1 MTFYY
6 DGSSGNDY
14 FDYRGNTNLVAQG
27 YGGNDSIFGDAYGD
41 SLYGGSG
48 NDKLLGYGG
57 NDLLIGSLGSDEL
70 NGGTGNDTLRGF
82 SWGYNREIDTLIGG
96 RGRDTFML
104 GDTTGVFYLG
114 GRTSNGRD
122 ASYARIADWNPRE
135 DRIQAHDGSS
145 SYRLVKN
152 QNWFGSSAKDTGI
165 YVGNDLIGV
174 IQDSTNVS
182 SQNFV
187 FV

>member
-14 FDYRGNTNLVAQG
+14 FDYRGDSLVAQG
-27 YGGNDSIFGDAYGD
+27 YGGNDTLLGDVYGD

-57 NDLLIGSLGSDEL
+57 NDLLIGDLGSDTL
-70 NGGTGNDTLRGF
+70 NGGSGNDTLRGF

-96 RGRDTFML
+96 RGADTFML
-104 GDTTGVFYLG
+104 GDATGIFYLG
-114 GRTSNGRD
+114 GRTSSGRD
-122 ASYARIADWNPRE
+122 ASYARIADWNPGE
-135 DRIQAHDGSS
+135 DRIQVRGGSS
-145 SYRLVKN
+145 SYKLVKN
-152 QNWFGSSAKDTGI
+152 QNWLGSSAKDTGI

-174 IQDSTNVS
+174 IQDSTHVS
-182 SQNFV
+182 GRNFV
-187 FV
+187 FA

>member
-6 DGSSGNDY
+6 NGSSGNNY
-14 FDYRGNTNLVAQG
+14 FDYRGNRNLVARG
-27 YGGNDSIFGDAYGD
+27 YGGKDTLLGDAYGD
-41 SLYGGSG
+41 SLNGGSG

-57 NDLLIGSLGSDEL
+57 NDLLIGDLGSDTL
-70 NGGTGNDTLRGF
+70 NGGAGNDILRGF

-96 RGRDTFML
+96 QGADTFML
-104 GDTTGVFYLG
+104 GDATGTFYLG
-114 GRTSNGRD
+114 GRTGA
-122 ASYARIADWNPRE
+122 ASYARIADWNPGE
-135 DRIQAHDGSS
+135 DRIQVRGGS

-152 QNWFGSSAKDTGI
+152 QNWLGSSAKDTGI

-182 SQNFV
+182 SRNFV

>member
-6 DGSSGNDY
+6 NGSSGNDY
-14 FDYRGNTNLVAQG
+14 FDYRGNTNLVARG
-27 YGGNDSIFGDAYGD
+27 YSGNDTILGDTYGD
-41 SLYGGSG
+41 SLYGES
-48 NDKLLGYGG
+48 G
-57 NDLLIGSLGSDEL
+57 NDLLIGDLGSDML
-70 NGGTGNDTLRGF
+70 SGGTGNDILRGF
-82 SWGYNREIDTLIGG
+82 SWGYNREVDTLIGG
-96 RGRDTFML
+96 QGADTFML
-104 GDTTGVFYLG
+104 GDATGIFYLG
-114 GRTSNGRD
+114 GRTSSGRD
-122 ASYARIADWNPRE
+122 ASYARIADWNPGE
-135 DRIQAHDGSS
+135 DRIQVRGGSS

-152 QNWFGSSAKDTGI
+152 QNWFGSSVKDTGI